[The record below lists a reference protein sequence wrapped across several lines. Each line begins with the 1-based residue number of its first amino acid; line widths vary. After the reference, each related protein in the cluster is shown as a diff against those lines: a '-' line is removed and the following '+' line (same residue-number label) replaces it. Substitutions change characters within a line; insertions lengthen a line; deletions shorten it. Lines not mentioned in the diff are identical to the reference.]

1 MLHHLSARWGRSGVL
16 LAVTLV
22 GALAF
27 TSSPALAAGK
37 YVYNTKFQGA
47 LEEALVE
54 SSNGSFY
61 PDGGIAIDKS
71 SGPSAGDIYVIN
83 ESNVDKLEVTG
94 SGASV
99 KVKLLC
105 ELGGSNLPS
114 SAKPCSGTQ
123 APEEVSYPSSI
134 AVGPNGE
141 VFALNGALGRID
153 EWDASGAFVRA
164 VTGWSADASTDTS
177 AGTFDF
183 LQQMAVE
190 PATGDLFVLEY
201 DERIEGIALDKL
213 KPNGSATPELMQR
226 LTASDVPGASPG
238 SWARTIAVDS
248 SNNLY
253 VLDEGDLEVLRFLPE
268 ASPHE
273 GDTFEE
279 AVSTLVGEPYTLTTD
294 PTNGDVFLGYPG
306 SIGWYGY
313 DPSSTPP
320 GKLTLVE
327 EFLSTN
333 ASPTRPGSP
342 AGLAVSSAGVVYA
355 ADIYPD
361 GIDDFELNFLG
372 GPPTVSTC
380 TTSSITASSA
390 TLEGTV
396 TPPESHATTYRFE
409 YGATTPVEGPVT
421 RSAGAPSVETEVT
434 GLHPNTTYHDRLVEN
449 GPFGEEHGRYEEAT
463 FTTGPDATTAK
474 LTGTLTRLH
483 VGSSAG
489 YYFEY
494 GESTATA
501 SVGSGTSPVAVSAD
515 VTGLTPVSTYYCRIV
530 ASAAG
535 GEAES
540 VNEQFTTD
548 VAVAGVTTSAA
559 TDVTSEG
566 AVLNGA
572 LAPEGAPAE
581 YFFEYGATSAYGH
594 ETAAETSSSGA
605 EVQAAEAIAGLEPL
619 STYHYRLATR
629 RVIEGK
635 TYETYG
641 ADEAFTTN
649 GAAPEVQSESASN
662 VGSFSAQLQAT
673 INPANSATSYYF
685 LYGTSPSS
693 EQAFVPVGSI
703 AGNGPIQATPETI
716 QDLQPGITYYYH
728 VVVESA
734 FGKVEGP
741 RGAEEKSFQT
751 LPAQAPEVALAPPG
765 EVTQTTATLSVTLNP
780 QGLATVYEVH
790 LVVNGADLLASAQSV
805 AAGAAPQTSAYVLSG
820 LVPGTTYQVLVRAR
834 NEAGEVE
841 SQVQSFTTTPSS
853 VFALAQPLTPTLV
866 PTPTFPA
873 EKTTTPTIKP
883 KSSTKAQKLAKALRA
898 CEKRSKQ
905 KRATCEKQARKKYAP
920 ATKRNARARRKASK
934 RR

>member
-1 MLHHLSARWGRSGVL
+1 MLHYLSTRWGRSGVL

-37 YVYNTKFQGA
+37 YVFNTKFQPA

-54 SSNGSFY
+54 SSDGSFY

-71 SGPSAGDIYVIN
+71 SSPSAGDIYVIN
-83 ESNVDKLEVTG
+83 ESIVDKLEVTG

-105 ELGGSNLPS
+105 ELGGSNLPL

-123 APEEVSYPSSI
+123 APEEVTFPTSI

-141 VFALNGALGRID
+141 VFALNGGIGRID
-153 EWDASGAFVRA
+153 EWDSSGAFVRA
-164 VTGWSADASTDTS
+164 VTGWSADASTGTS

-183 LQQMAVE
+183 LQEMAVE

-201 DERIEGIALDKL
+201 DERIEGNALDKL
-213 KPNGSATPELMQR
+213 KPNGSATPELVQR
-226 LTASDVPGASPG
+226 LTASDVPGSNPG
-238 SWARTIAVDS
+238 NWARAITVDS

-268 ASPHE
+268 AFPHE

-279 AVSTLVGEPYTLTTD
+279 AVSTLASEPYTLTTD
-294 PTNGDVFLGYPG
+294 PTSGDVFLGYPG

-320 GKLTLVE
+320 GKLTLAE
-327 EFLSTN
+327 EFFSTN

-342 AGLAVSSAGVVYA
+342 SGLAVSPAGVVYA
-355 ADIYPD
+355 ADIFPD

-372 GPPTVSTC
+372 GPPAVSTC

-396 TPPESHATTYRFE
+396 TPPEGHATTYRFE
-409 YGATTPVEGPVT
+409 YGATTPAEGPVT
-421 RSAGAPSVETEVT
+421 RSAAAPSVETEVT

-449 GPFGEEHGRYEEAT
+449 GPFGEEHGHYEEAT

-474 LTGTLTRLH
+474 LTGALTRLH

-489 YYFEY
+489 YHFEY

-501 SVGSGTSPVAVSAD
+501 SAGSGTSPVAVSAN
-515 VTGLTPVSTYYCRIV
+515 VTGLTPVATYYCRIV

-540 VNEQFTTD
+540 VNEQFTTH
-548 VAVAGVTTSAA
+548 VAVADVTTSAA

-572 LAPEGAPAE
+572 LAPEGVPAE

-594 ETAAETSSSGA
+594 ETAAETSSSSGEA
-605 EVQAAEAIAGLEPL
+605 QVTEAIAGLEPL

-641 ADEAFTTN
+641 ADEAFNTN

-685 LYGTSPSS
+685 LYGTSPNS
-693 EQAFVPVGSI
+693 EQAFVPAGSI
-703 AGNGPIQATPETI
+703 AGNGSIQATPETI
-716 QDLQPGITYYYH
+716 QALKPGTIYYYH
-728 VVVESA
+728 VVVENA

-741 RGAEEKSFQT
+741 RGSEEKSFQT
-751 LPAQAPEVALAPPG
+751 LPAHSPDVALAPPG

-780 QGLATVYEVH
+780 QGLPTVYKID
-790 LVVNGADLLASAQSV
+790 LTIDGADLLVAAQS
-805 AAGAAPQTSAYVLSG
+805 AGEGSGPQTSTYVLSG
-820 LVPGTTYQVLVRAR
+820 LIAGTTYQVRVLAR

-841 SQVQSFTTTPSS
+841 SQVQSFATTSSS
-853 VFALAQPLTPTLV
+853 VFVLAQP
-866 PTPTFPA
+866 PTPTIAATPTFAP
-873 EKTTTPTIKP
+873 EKPTTPTIKP
-883 KSSTKAQKLAKALRA
+883 KSLTNAQKLAKALKA
-898 CEKRSKQ
+898 CKRKPKS
-905 KRATCEKQARKKYAP
+905 KRASCEKQARKKYA
-920 ATKRNARARRKASK
+920 RR
-934 RR
+934 